1 MFVTTYDAK
10 FQSIPFYKTH
20 PYMMPFVG
28 CNYES
33 PEHKK
38 LLLVGESHYMPK
50 GAVVHHEDSLWYEGS
65 LKLSKDEIRYCDT
78 RGARYCKSGQ
88 FGKNIDK
95 AIREVFPVAGENAF
109 VEMASYNYFLRPADY
124 RRSFKSICTDRD
136 CDDAVRVFFAILEI
150 LKPDVIVFTS
160 RFAFNHAEWID
171 FPKNFNCGL
180 WVYAEKHHMNYV
192 FTEHPSCSWWNRV
205 AKVKTGSSDDYFHG
219 LTSRQ
224 FFVESLRK
232 NWLNVK

>member
-33 PEHKK
+33 SEHKK

-50 GAVVHHEDSLWYEGS
+50 ESVVHHDENLWYDGNPD
-65 LKLSKDEIRYCDT
+65 LSGEEKRWCDT

-88 FGKNIDK
+88 FGKNIDR
-95 AIREVFPVAGENAF
+95 AIREAFPIEDENAF
-109 VEMASYNYFLRPADY
+109 VEIASYNYFLRPADD
-124 RRSFKSICTDRD
+124 RQSFESICTERD
-136 CDDAVRVFFAILEI
+136 CDEAVRVFYAILEI
-150 LKPDVIVFTS
+150 LKPDFIIFTS
-160 RFAFNHAEWID
+160 RFVFNHAEYD
-171 FPKNFNCGL
+171 FNKNFNYDL
-180 WVYAEKHHMNYV
+180 WDYTEKHHMNYV

-205 AKVKTGSSDDYFHG
+205 AKVKTGSSNDYFHG

-224 FFVESLRK
+224 FFVEYLRK
-232 NWLNVK
+232 KWLNVK

>member
-33 PEHKK
+33 SEHKK

-50 GAVVHHEDSLWYEGS
+50 ESVVHHDENLWYDGNPD
-65 LKLSKDEIRYCDT
+65 LSGEEKRWCDT

-88 FGKNIDK
+88 FGKNIDR
-95 AIREVFPVAGENAF
+95 AIREAFLIENENAF
-109 VEMASYNYFLRPADY
+109 VEIASYNYFLRPADD
-124 RRSFKSICTDRD
+124 RQSFESICTERD
-136 CDDAVRVFFAILEI
+136 CDEAVRVFYAILEI
-150 LKPDVIVFTS
+150 LKPNFIIFTS
-160 RFAFNHAEWID
+160 RFVFNHAEYD
-171 FPKNFNCGL
+171 FNKNFNYDL
-180 WVYAEKHHMNYV
+180 WDYTEKHHMNYV

-205 AKVKTGSSDDYFHG
+205 AKVKTGSSNDYFHG

-224 FFVESLRK
+224 FFVEYLRK

>member
-1 MFVTTYDAK
+1 MSNSMYDT
-10 FQSIPFYKTH
+10 QLLSIPFYQSH
-20 PYMMPFVG
+20 WYMLPFVG
-28 CNYES
+28 DNYES
-33 PEHKK
+33 PKHKK

-50 GAVVHHEDSLWYEGS
+50 GSVVHHDEKLWYDGNPD
-65 LKLSKDEIRYCDT
+65 LSDEEKRWCDT
-78 RGARYCKSGQ
+78 RGARYYKSGR
-88 FGKNIDK
+88 FGKNIDS
-95 AIREVFPVAGENAF
+95 AIREAFPVKGENAF
-109 VEMASYNYFLRPADY
+109 IEIASYNYFLRPADD
-124 RRSFKSICTDRD
+124 RQSFESICLDRD
-136 CDDAVRVFFAILEI
+136 CDEAVRVFYAILEI

-180 WVYAEKHHMNYV
+180 RVYAEKHHMNYV

>member
-33 PEHKK
+33 SEHKK

-50 GAVVHHEDSLWYEGS
+50 ESVVHHDENLWYDGNPD
-65 LKLSKDEIRYCDT
+65 LSGEEKRWCDT

-88 FGKNIDK
+88 FGKNIDR
-95 AIREVFPVAGENAF
+95 AIREAFPIEDENAF
-109 VEMASYNYFLRPADY
+109 VEIASYNYFLRPADD
-124 RRSFKSICTDRD
+124 RQSFESICTERD

-150 LKPDVIVFTS
+150 LKPDFIIFTS
-160 RFAFNHAEWID
+160 RFVFNHAEYD
-171 FPKNFNCGL
+171 FNKNFNYDL
-180 WVYAEKHHMNYV
+180 WDYTEKHHMNYV

-205 AKVKTGSSDDYFHG
+205 AKVKTGSSNDYFHG

-224 FFVESLRK
+224 FFVEYLRK